1 MTTPT
6 DLQLKL
12 ALAKELPE
20 WIGFANT
27 GISGGWTDEAEIQ
40 QLGMV
45 YGDYVLAWRD
55 TGNEITPREWDWV
68 VNEVIKKLSTA
79 DRIAYGTLLC
89 NYEFDKELMSTW
101 QQRAIAYFKTIGKE
115 IV

>member
-27 GISGGWTDEAEIQ
+27 GISGGWTDEEEIQ

-68 VNEVIKKLSTA
+68 VWKCISKLDVKLQCLITDKIPST
-79 DRIAYGTLLC
+79 TS
-89 NYEFDKELMSTW
+89 LMAATW